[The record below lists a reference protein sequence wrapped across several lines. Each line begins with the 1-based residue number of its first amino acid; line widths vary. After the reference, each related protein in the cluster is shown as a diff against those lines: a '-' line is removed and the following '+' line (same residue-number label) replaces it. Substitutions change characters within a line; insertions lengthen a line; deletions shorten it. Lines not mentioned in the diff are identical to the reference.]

1 MMIYGCPSHRHSSS
15 SLYSSFL
22 ITLLMTSVCG
32 HVTGVVT
39 CHSSAWQFI
48 TRSHSHADVESCVDV
63 GIVMIGPHKVPRDLL
78 PRSSVSN
85 LLSKLQSKKILKL
98 NSMEVEEK
106 NTKNDKKSAGN
117 NLFVPPVSF
126 KPKYSELLT
135 RKRIISRF
143 KNNKLKI
150 FSINRYI

>member
-1 MMIYGCPSHRHSSS
+1 
-15 SLYSSFL
+15 
-22 ITLLMTSVCG
+22 
-32 HVTGVVT
+32 
-39 CHSSAWQFI
+39 
-48 TRSHSHADVESCVDV
+48 
-63 GIVMIGPHKVPRDLL
+63 MIGPHKVPRDLL
-78 PRSSVSN
+78 SRSSVSN

-98 NSMEVEEK
+98 NSMEVEK
-106 NTKNDKKSAGN
+106 KTKNDKKSAGN

-143 KNNKLKI
+143 KNNRLKI